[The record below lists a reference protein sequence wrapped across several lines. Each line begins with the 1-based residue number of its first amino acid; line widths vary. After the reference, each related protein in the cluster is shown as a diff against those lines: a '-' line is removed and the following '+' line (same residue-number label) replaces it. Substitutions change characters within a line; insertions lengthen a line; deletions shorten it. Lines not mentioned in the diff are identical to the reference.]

1 MGTAKKVQN
10 SEQLSKNI
18 YKKFSK
24 LDGAHPFKK
33 VVPGGF
39 VDYPARTRKG
49 GKVRYFNF
57 GLAKEMGLIPKDH
70 PMELTDE
77 LEQEILDTFS
87 IIIINEYDQMNGRSY
102 PEEEIKSGT
111 YMATRYLQL
120 QHDDKK
126 GRTSGDGRS
135 VWNGQIK
142 HKGSIWDVSS
152 CGTGATCLSPATSK
166 FGKFFESGDPSI
178 SYGCGYS
185 EIDEGYAQALF
196 SEVFHKNQVET
207 ERSLGVIEFEK
218 GYSINIRAHKNL
230 LRPSHFFSYLK
241 QGKVEPLKAL
251 LDYHIEIERQH
262 DDWNKCPT
270 GDKKYEFFLNKFAQT
285 FGHVAATFEN
295 EYIFCWLDWD
305 GDNILMN
312 GGIIDYGSV
321 RQFGMFHSE
330 YRYDDVDR
338 YSTSILEQR
347 EKAKYIV
354 HSFAQAVDFILTGEK
369 KSIST
374 FKTHNCLNQFDLS
387 FENERNRHTLF
398 KIGFS
403 EQETTYLLK
412 NHLESVKEYRKIFS
426 YFERAKSS
434 KGIIKINDGITWD
447 AIFCMRDL
455 LRDLPQIMMARQDNV
470 SDEEFIDILKSDYA
484 TKEDFKFTPY
494 RRQMISSFQK
504 KYFKLVEIVTKY
516 NKHGLEK
523 QLLSIGMRSSVI
535 NKMERVTGDSI
546 TFIVDLLVKKRK
558 KMTVG
563 QLYELI
569 SEFSTLQEIHPHKIP
584 KLAPSTKVM
593 VKQFFKIVKENREG
607 I

>member
-1 MGTAKKVQN
+1 MGTAKKVQIT
-10 SEQLSKNI
+10 EQPSKNT

-24 LDGAHPFKK
+24 LDGSHPFKK
-33 VVPGGF
+33 VVPGGY

-70 PMELTDE
+70 DMELNPE
-77 LEQEILDTFS
+77 LEQEILDTFA
-87 IIIINEYDQMNGRSY
+87 IIIVNEFDQMNSRSY
-102 PEEEIKSGT
+102 PKNEMKSGT

-120 QHDDKK
+120 QHEDKK

-135 VWNGQIK
+135 VWNGQVK
-142 HKGSIWDVSS
+142 HKGAIWDVSS

-185 EIDEGYAQALF
+185 EIDEGFAQALF
-196 SEVFHKNQVET
+196 SEVFHKNQIET

-241 QGKVEPLKAL
+241 QGKSEPLKAL
-251 LDYHIEIERQH
+251 LDYHIEVEKQH
-262 DDWNKCPT
+262 DDWEKCPV
-270 GDKKYEFFLNKFAQT
+270 GDKKYDFFLKHFAQT
-285 FGHVAATFEN
+285 FGKIAATFEN

-338 YSTSILEQR
+338 FSTSILEQR
-347 EKAKYIV
+347 DKAKYIV
-354 HSFAQAVDFILTGEK
+354 QAFVQSVDLVLTGEK
-369 KSIST
+369 KGLSK
-374 FKTHNCLNQFDLS
+374 FKNHPCLKEFDES
-387 FENERNRHTLF
+387 FVLERNKHALF

-403 EQETTYLLK
+403 EQESNYLIK
-412 NHLESVKEYRKIFS
+412 NHLKLVKEYRKIFS

-434 KGIIKINDGITWD
+434 KGLVKINDGITWD
-447 AIFCMRDL
+447 AVFCMRDL
-455 LRDLPQIMMARQDNV
+455 LRDLPQILMARKGTLN
-470 SDEEFIDILKSDYA
+470 DEEFIEILKSDYA
-484 TKEDFKFTPY
+484 TEDDMKLTPY
-494 RRQMISSFQK
+494 RKQMISAFQK
-504 KYFKLVEIVTKY
+504 KYLDIVEVVSKY
-516 NKHGLEK
+516 NKQNREK
-523 QLLSIGMRSSVI
+523 QLLSISMRSSVI

-546 TFIVDLLVKKRK
+546 TFIVELMLKKRK

-569 SEFSTLQEIHPHKIP
+569 SEFSILQEVHPHKTP
-584 KLAPSTKVM
+584 KLAPITKGL
-593 VKQFFKIVKENREG
+593 VKQFFKIVKEHREG